1 MELTGSKYSN
11 SDKNSIK
18 TMISRCSP
26 SNCNK
31 IYDMLILENIK
42 MTKNNNGYFL
52 NLSNVGDETI
62 DKIKEMLN
70 NLENNDVIL
79 SNNIESDYE
88 NYNIEE
94 VNKKSNIETK
104 KMDINYDIEEN
115 TEIIDDD
122 NEIEIQSNNNE
133 IDNEID
139 NDNDNDNEMDEMEN
153 SYYYDNDNDEND
165 DISNKFYQK
174 KQELS
179 PYLSKLIKKCKDIQK
194 NNEMDNIDNIDDFED
209 GDYIFDSNQE
219 LTLDMSYSI

>member
-1 MELTGSKYSN
+1 MEISQSKYSN

-18 TMISRCSP
+18 TLINKCSTKH
-26 SNCNK
+26 CNK

-52 NLSNVGDETI
+52 NLSNVTDETI

-70 NLENNDVIL
+70 QIDNNNLVI

-88 NYNIEE
+88 KYNIDEI
-94 VNKKSNIETK
+94 NKKDNIIDIK
-104 KMDINYDIEEN
+104 KDKDLTIELDDEIEDASDIN
-115 TEIIDDD
+115 
-122 NEIEIQSNNNE
+122 SV
-133 IDNEID
+133 ID
-139 NDNDNDNEMDEMEN
+139 NDNDNELDQ
-153 SYYYDNDNDEND
+153 SYYFDNDENDD

-194 NNEMDNIDNIDDFED
+194 NNEMDNIDNIDDFDDCE
-209 GDYIFDSNQE
+209 YIFDANQE
-219 LTLDMSYSI
+219 LSLDLTYSI

>member
-1 MELTGSKYSN
+1 MEISQSKYSN

-18 TMISRCSP
+18 TLINKCSAKH
-26 SNCNK
+26 CNK

-52 NLSNVGDETI
+52 NLSNVTDETI

-70 NLENNDVIL
+70 QIDNNNLVI

-88 NYNIEE
+88 KYNIDEI
-94 VNKKSNIETK
+94 NKKDNIIDIK
-104 KMDINYDIEEN
+104 KDKDLTIELDDEIEDASDIN
-115 TEIIDDD
+115 
-122 NEIEIQSNNNE
+122 SV
-133 IDNEID
+133 ID
-139 NDNDNDNEMDEMEN
+139 NDNDNELDQ
-153 SYYYDNDNDEND
+153 SYYFDNDENDD

-194 NNEMDNIDNIDDFED
+194 NNEMDNIDNIDDFDDCE
-209 GDYIFDSNQE
+209 YIFDANQE
-219 LTLDMSYSI
+219 LSLDLTYSI